1 MTDTELLCVMVFAVF
16 VGLVIVAYMLAGM
29 RDSLTNIDYELC
41 QANLRELEE
50 KGKRLFVELHKVKDT
65 TD

>member
-1 MTDTELLCVMVFAVF
+1 MTDVELLCVMTFCVF
-16 VGLVIVAYMLAGM
+16 VGLVIVAYMLAGI

-41 QANLRELEE
+41 QTNLRELKD
-50 KGKRLFVELHKVKDT
+50 KGKRVFVELQKVKDT

>member
-1 MTDTELLCVMVFAVF
+1 MTDVELLCVMTFCVF

-29 RDSLTNIDYELC
+29 RDALTNIDYELC
-41 QANLRELEE
+41 QTNMRELEG
-50 KGKRLFVELHKVKDT
+50 KGKRVFVELHKVKDT

>member
-1 MTDTELLCVMVFAVF
+1 MTDVELLCIMTFCVF

-41 QANLRELEE
+41 QANLRELKD
-50 KGKRLFVELHKVKDT
+50 KGMRVFVELHKVKDT

>member
-1 MTDTELLCVMVFAVF
+1 MTDVELLCVMTFCVF

-29 RDSLTNIDYELC
+29 RDALTNIDYELC
-41 QANLRELEE
+41 QTNVRELED
-50 KGKRLFVELHKVKDT
+50 KRVFVELHKVKDT

>member
-29 RDSLTNIDYELC
+29 RDALTNIDYELC
-41 QANLRELEE
+41 QTNLRELED
-50 KGKRLFVELHKVKDT
+50 KGKRVFVELHKVKDT
-65 TD
+65 TE

>member
-16 VGLVIVAYMLAGM
+16 VGLIIVAFMLAGM

-41 QANLRELEE
+41 QANLRELEN
-50 KGKRLFVELHKVKDT
+50 KGKRVFVELHKVKDT

>member
-1 MTDTELLCVMVFAVF
+1 MTDTELLCVMVFCVF
-16 VGLVIVAYMLAGM
+16 VGLVIVAYMLAGV

-41 QANLRELEE
+41 QANLLERED
-50 KGKRLFVELHKVKDT
+50 KGKRVFVELHKVKDT

>member
-16 VGLVIVAYMLAGM
+16 IGQGIVAYMLAGM

-41 QANLRELEE
+41 QANLRELEDR
-50 KGKRLFVELHKVKDT
+50 GKRLFVELHKVKDT

>member
-16 VGLVIVAYMLAGM
+16 IGLVIVAYMLAGM

-41 QANLRELEE
+41 QSNLRELEDR
-50 KGKRLFVELHKVKDT
+50 GKRVFVELHKVKDT

>member
-1 MTDTELLCVMVFAVF
+1 MTDVELLCVMTFCVF

-29 RDSLTNIDYELC
+29 RDALTNIDYELC
-41 QANLRELEE
+41 QTNVRELEG
-50 KGKRLFVELHKVKDT
+50 KGKRVFVELHKVKDT

>member
-1 MTDTELLCVMVFAVF
+1 MTDVELLCVMTFCVF
-16 VGLVIVAYMLAGM
+16 VGLVLVAYMLAGM

-41 QANLRELEE
+41 QANLRELED
-50 KGKRLFVELHKVKDT
+50 KGKRVFVELHKVKDT